1 MAGDRDYYEVL
12 GVEKNASAEDIK
24 KAYRR
29 LAVKHHPDRNPGDK
43 ESEKKFKEAAEA
55 YDVLGDAEKRQ
66 RYDRFGSA
74 GLRGAYEP
82 RHYESA
88 GDAED
93 FMRQVFGDLFGG
105 GLGGGGIFEDFFGGG
120 RGARRGP
127 ERGTSLRCEIHLT
140 LEECASGVQKTVTL
154 RRQEFCDTCHGTGA
168 KAGTSPRTCAA
179 CGGAG
184 VVQQAQG
191 FFSIRTTCPRC
202 HGKGKTIE
210 SPCETCEGSGHVA
223 ARREISINIPPGIEE
238 GSQLR
243 VAGEGDPG
251 EPGAPRGD
259 LYCLILV
266 REHPFFERHGDDLL
280 IRVPITFSQAALGGQ
295 TDIPTID
302 GKATTVKVPAGTQS
316 GQILRLRGQ
325 GMPSVHGR
333 GRGHLLVQ
341 VYVETPTRLTGEQA
355 RLMRDLAKTEETDPG
370 PERRSFLD
378 RVKRYLREK
387 E

>member
-1 MAGDRDYYEVL
+1 MASDRDYYEVL
-12 GVEKNASAEDIK
+12 GVAKDASAEDIK
-24 KAYRR
+24 KAYRS
-29 LAVKHHPDRNPGDK
+29 LAVKYHPDRNPDDK
-43 ESEKKFKEAAEA
+43 GAEGKFKEAAEA

-66 RYDRFGSA
+66 RYDQFGSA
-74 GLRGAYEP
+74 GLKGAYRPHEYADV
-82 RHYESA
+82 HDIFSA
-88 GDAED
+88 FSDI
-93 FMRQVFGDLFGG
+93 FGG
-105 GLGGGGIFEDFFGGG
+105 GGVGGGMFEDFFGGG
-120 RGARRGP
+120 RGARGGP
-127 ERGTSLRCEIHLT
+127 QRGTSLRCEIHLT

-154 RRQEFCDTCHGTGA
+154 RRQESCDTCRGTGA
-168 KAGTSPRTCAA
+168 KPGTSPRTCAT

-184 VVQQAQG
+184 AVHQAQG

-202 HGKGKTIE
+202 RGRGKMIE
-210 SPCETCEGSGHVA
+210 SPCDSCGGSGHVT

-243 VAGEGDPG
+243 VTGEGDSG

-266 REHPFFERHGDDLL
+266 KEHPFFERHGDDLL
-280 IRVPITFSQAALGGQ
+280 IRVPITFSQAALGGE
-295 TDIPTID
+295 TDVPTID
-302 GKATTVKVPAGTQS
+302 GKATAVKVPAGTQS

-341 VYVETPTRLTGEQA
+341 VYVETLARLTGEQA
-355 RLMRDLAKTEETDPG
+355 RLMRELAKTEETDMG
-370 PERRSFLD
+370 PERKGFLD
-378 RVKRYLREK
+378 KVKRYLRER